1 MYISYIAILKAGL
14 AFCPIAHDTPK
25 ERLQALFEDLQP
37 ITVLVAGSA
46 PSAASAMSAKPL
58 LDTTPYLRACD
69 VSTSCSLEKGTP
81 TIPST
86 STAYVLYT
94 SGTTGRAKGVAI
106 SHASAACTISAL
118 SSHYG
123 FGQLLGPTNTQQL
136 RWFQGAAPTF
146 DISIFEIFWTLS
158 TGSTLCCAPRD
169 FTLQNLDKVLTTL
182 KADITNITP
191 SFASLLDPSS
201 IKGLMLGGESLTT
214 RIIQDFAPYNAAAIS
229 RSVGKPSGLYNGYGP
244 TEAAIYCIAQA
255 HVPSGQRGSV
265 IGTPLSTC
273 GVLIV
278 DEGYTEA
285 ASTLTLRPVPMGA
298 TGELVLIGPQIS
310 QTGYINRESE
320 TAAAFFDDDTW
331 GRGYKSGD
339 RARIVWDDRGNPII
353 EFLGRI
359 SDDQVKLSGRRVE
372 LAEIESILTEKVP
385 QIRETLSVVWRPQG
399 SVSGSEKVVSLI
411 VLDPDS
417 RDDFGSVERDCMR
430 VAHQYLPDYMRPF
443 RLLNVEE
450 LPKSSSGKKN
460 RAKAAEYVQVH
471 LEQHNYPTSRDVDI
485 GRRSPLSNESDA
497 KLEDELLE
505 MVSNILGTNQTIN
518 ATTLLAS
525 TGLDSLLAMRFLR
538 DIRHRWS
545 RSDLGQEDPRYSQL
559 QPSLAQ
565 LLGADASIRSVFF
578 SAFAEGKREQ
588 ARLRVAEFS
597 RKNMPEALSK
607 LNVTPRDVEAILPAT
622 NTQSQLAVSFA
633 MDARNYISHSILRL
647 RAGTCVP
654 ALMHSIESVIS
665 LQPIYRSM
673 MIPCDDSFSPFA
685 QVVVTQDA
693 WSQITEASPRIT
705 HQKVCAQY
713 LDSGIDDLVENAAAK
728 MNLES
733 NILYQIQVIEED
745 QDIASPVVL
754 ILSFAHCICDGAS
767 IQLLLLD
774 IASCFSGQTLPQR
787 NSIFDSVVDW
797 ASGLDPATDRMWQD
811 ELVGQEA
818 ESLGSLSGNNAEFGQ
833 SKEKK
838 DFGMVQ
844 HQSELS
850 WAYLESRS
858 RILNSSPLSIVQ
870 AAWCVLISLLSEA
883 DTLDVTFG
891 SVLSGHHTPTHAPD
905 FSVVPCR
912 VALPS
917 SQTVQE
923 LLEALNAKSRVA
935 QTKRHTSFGVLRA
948 LPYNTAL
955 ALQAY
960 TDSDEKREPEVAS
973 FPWTEA
979 RSRAIRYDFAIFA
992 EVIPP
997 SGGLPGS
1004 PEYFGDGMT
1013 FKITYHEDTLSKVSA
1028 GFVARQL
1035 AGLVDVFLGADPYDL
1050 VQALPSRLPRHLL
1063 SVEGNATDQSH
1074 SAESHATLLHSQFES
1089 QAAATP
1095 DRVALTFYTS
1105 LDTPP
1110 TDVSYRELDSRANGL
1125 ANILRQENAEV
1136 IPICIQRS
1144 VDLYVAILA
1153 ILKAGSAWC
1162 PIDDTSPIQRRTSL
1176 IARTQ
1181 SNVLLT
1187 NKESLHLVEPC
1198 LSQESLHGWRV
1209 IIMDEYA
1216 NHELLVRPN
1225 PRTGTL
1231 SPGSICGT
1239 DLAYLLWTS
1248 GTTGEP
1254 KGVMIPHSAAFQ
1266 AMKDLQIQV
1275 AHDDKAG
1282 QVRTLQLSSYTFDV
1296 FVQDLFYTWGL
1307 AGCVV
1312 SGTRELILG
1321 TFVDFIWK
1329 ARPTHAHL
1337 TPSFGASIAVE
1348 EIRGSTL
1355 HYVTF
1360 IGEKLTE
1367 DVAHAWAA
1375 PDITTAAYNTYG
1387 PAENAVVSTMRQFRG
1402 KTREPAKAAN
1412 VGFPLNSCTAF
1423 VVREVEMAHGQQ
1435 KRWELVPRYGVG
1447 ELALG
1452 GLQVGKGYL
1461 ANKTKTTKSFITN
1474 ANAIDGLIYL
1484 TGDMVRLNDHG
1495 FEFLGR
1501 NDDLVK
1507 ITGIRI
1513 ELSEISAACATVKS
1527 EEAAIEHVETL
1538 YLPLPGSDAESKSK
1552 VVVTFVSIKTSDI
1565 DTDSIRSQVIQ
1576 RAKDLLPAYMVPGH
1590 VIILDGSMP
1599 RTASN
1604 KVDRKVLREIY
1615 QSSDLK
1621 LSARGVLADPSGGV
1635 DASKTEH
1642 WSEEELPIVDMI
1654 TAYLEIPPERN
1665 SPDNTLAALGLSS
1678 LQITKLAWYLKRE
1691 LECPINVLSLMRCQI
1706 LGELINVVT
1715 DAVRPRCEATP
1726 ETMIA
1731 ESDNT
1736 RADHSWLANIREDLT
1751 NKLEGSMR
1759 PQDTLCVLPA
1769 TPMQESLLVETMLDG
1784 GAYWT
1789 HRVFDLS
1796 HMEQIDAQ
1804 RLEAAWEKC
1813 TQRFDILRSVFFP
1826 LTLFD
1831 IEGSDSSISWARA
1844 HGISSTILQFVRS
1857 NAKVYWTT
1865 CSQGDLGDHARKLQT
1880 ELQPSKTDRPPWA
1893 VTYTESEHKLMLSM
1907 HHALYDGVSSQ
1918 ILLETVTALYRD
1930 SNHLSPDCTL
1940 QFERGLELGLLPTT
1954 EQREEAASLWAAQLM
1969 ELQKAV
1975 GPTNG
1980 PFPDLTQSR
1989 QKQSRE
1995 ILCARAAVP
2004 AIFKSRDAA
2013 YPSVPIAFQSAFG
2026 CILAWYMELDAVIL
2040 GQTVSQRIIHPDLES
2055 VMGPAIATIPVVIR
2069 ASSSSAS
2076 ELWENMSRDSAKYSH
2091 VLRNLHPVDLKRA
2104 FKKANNGTNLP
2115 LPGIFVYH
2123 PAPHSDIEQPT
2134 SLALQMFKEQDMA
2147 LSLNVEHPLA
2157 LNIFEAEK
2165 TIELTGDGR
2174 QISQGQLDLMLQ
2186 QTLEFMNAMVGSP
2199 DTALCQLRNRF
2210 ARNLV
2215 SVSGKTLS
2223 ASPQQVDPTDT
2234 VAIHAS
2240 NSPDWI
2246 AAEELVFE
2254 ESDAL
2259 DDTILT
2265 RQITYG
2271 QLNTLTNAIA
2281 TKLTTHAAQ
2290 LHTDD
2295 VVAMYMARDIMSLAV
2310 TLAIFRAGFV
2320 YLPIDED
2327 LPLAR
2332 KQLIIRDAKAKLVIT
2347 TADLENTLGLDR
2359 NDDPPVFLVPD
2370 GNDAIDTVS
2379 SWPRSWT
2386 REPIINGG
2394 YLLYTSGSSGRPKGV
2409 RVSAQNLCSFIE
2421 AFSTRLVEH
2430 APATATLGN
2439 SGKYLNLTS
2448 RAFDPHLTQMFVPWY
2463 LGYRVV
2469 IGKDRNSML
2478 ASLHQVIK
2486 HSEITHFGSV
2496 PSVLTKMGLKHSD
2509 VPTVRVITTGGE
2521 QASSELLD
2529 MWSSPAGPTAADDHG
2544 RATLFNF
2551 YGPTEVTIGCL
2562 GHAVNH
2568 NSNSRNLGL
2577 PLHGL
2582 EALLICHTSEG
2593 DAVLAMRGQP
2603 GELCIA
2609 GPQVAI
2615 GYLDRPDETAK
2626 SFCTIHLPNW
2636 GEKRVYRT
2644 GDMMRMMHDGTLE
2657 FLGRIDQQTKVRGQR
2672 LELGEVVTFL
2682 KESSVGEGHLDFAA
2696 AVVSNPNANNQQVLM
2711 GFVAR
2716 DARDLLRRELEA
2728 DSQVVH
2734 NLPQA
2739 QQDLFNVIGQ
2749 KCDEKLP
2756 AFMVPTTCFVQREGR
2771 GEICQVVLAAATFSP
2786 FDNLGTM
2793 VDVVRQMN
2801 HRPPFRVQLDEHK
2814 EPGQVFVTL
2823 TIHHGLFDGAALGTL
2838 KQKLEAEYANS
2849 SSDVASSSASLEL
2862 MKQVTFECQ
2871 LSDMQTDSVRLQ
2883 WQTLLQDVQPC
2894 YVTDSFGTMIES
2906 STARSTL
2913 RFRHTATQL
2922 KEKFKAATSNTT
2934 SKIQLSSAFQL
2945 ATALCLARLTQK
2957 ADVVYGYVLSLR
2969 PLLSH
2974 TIPRVDD
2981 FIGPCLNTLTQAI
2994 HLQSKDET
3002 LTELT
3007 QRIHQYH
3014 CDASQGS
3021 MPFVPSEMVQRWVG
3035 SDRKLFDSLLSINII
3050 DNDVAVTPENKPGG
3064 MTALHTESKSDMAL
3078 AIDVDIYT
3086 DGSID
3091 LTLSSCGVLSSS
3103 RLADTAQIFEKIV
3116 CSAATAGA
3124 TVGQFVPVYHHTSN
3138 LARISD
3144 PKAEGSKST
3153 LSDRGQLSAT
3163 DSVHIALSRFLQL
3176 PKPEISTKPGTTTL
3190 YQLGL
3195 DSITV
3200 LPFVKC
3206 LSGETGLK
3214 LTVDAVIKSRT
3225 VQGLIDHVH
3234 GSEAKLGKRLT
3245 STELEAVESVH
3256 KPSQKEDTV
3265 SDSYDNILAELA
3277 KDLFFL
3283 ATPMQEGMLSAS
3295 FAITK
3300 SAYLYS
3306 HSIQL
3311 SGKALEMDTP
3321 SLDAFS
3327 AAVQDV
3333 IQACEILRTQFTFT
3347 QNSQAPWLARDGPV
3361 FDEYPLIANYFISG
3375 NTLCGKLRGNLGSS
3389 ELEALG
3395 RAVEAM
3401 LMRIAVG
3408 DAHEPVI
3415 DLAKMKIT
3423 TRHDSKKNGARSS
3436 KTDRVSELN
3445 GHTPHCDAV
3454 LDIVKAILG
3463 PRSKGRALDYYTK
3476 LANAG
3481 IDSILAIKLANA
3493 VRKKTGLIVSVFQ
3506 IMKGASVR
3514 DIVENGT
3521 RDQRVEPHASTQK
3534 SQSQAKEQEM
3544 KSLVAEKLQS
3554 SEDLI
3559 LSVLPVLSG
3568 QRAHLEQWLLH
3579 GKRFFEAPWLYRVLD
3594 DNIDKEM
3601 VARRWSELVRAHDIL
3616 RTTFAVVGK
3625 DADLVQVTLSEA
3637 DNGSSR
3643 FTVIHDDGKL
3653 IEELVTQHIS
3663 KENADPSNM
3672 RKPPSR
3678 LSFLEGSDGKA
3689 VVLRFHHALYDAWS
3703 IKMIESDLINMLT
3716 HGTALQHHGSLELQ
3730 VQQIRGARDLAMEN
3744 SYWRQHLL
3752 RAQDTILLPAEDS
3765 QLAVQ
3770 VSHGPHFKVKSS
3782 VGIPREAVDC
3792 LASTKNPSA
3801 VILFAFAKTLSR
3813 FTGRSHPTF
3822 GLSHASR
3829 VLCSTTGAQDIDLTA
3844 ANMPTLTV
3852 TPMSVDLERGAN
3864 APASALTSIQH
3875 HLAQLAKFS
3884 QTGNVRKM
3892 GPRFNTHINIMFVDS
3907 DQAVQLEERPNKT
3920 KALSRWRLGEPIA
3933 SDYFTI
3939 SKPSTLSASLVD
3951 QLDISHLYPQQLF
3964 FNITVQDQQS
3974 ISVSLSGDRSLLAG
3988 SMMSAEAFIACFTTQ
4003 LEESIQ
4009 QASE

>member
-460 RAKAAEYVQVH
+460 RAKAAEHVQVH

-485 GRRSPLSNESDA
+485 GRLSPLSNEGDA

-545 RSDLGQEDPRYSQL
+545 RSDLGQEYPRYSQL

-673 MIPCDDSFSPFA
+673 MIPCGDSFSPFA

-1355 HYVTF
+1355 QYVTF

-1474 ANAIDGLIYL
+1474 ANAIDGRIYL

-1538 YLPLPGSDAESKSK
+1538 YLPLHGSDAESKSK

-1865 CSQGDLGDHARKLQT
+1865 CSQGDLGGHARKLQT
-1880 ELQPSKTDRPPWA
+1880 ELQPSKTNRPPWA

-1940 QFERGLELGLLPTT
+1940 QFERGLELGLLPTI

-1969 ELQKAV
+1969 ELQQAV

-2004 AIFKSRDAA
+2004 AIFKSRDTA

-2040 GQTVSQRIIHPDLES
+2040 GQTVSQRIIHPDLER

-2091 VLRNLHPVDLKRA
+2091 VLRHLHPVDLKRA

-2186 QTLEFMNAMVGSP
+2186 QTLEVMHAMVDSP

-2223 ASPQQVDPTDT
+2223 ASPQQVDPSDT

-2756 AFMVPTTCFVQREGR
+2756 AFMVPTLVWVSK
-2771 GEICQVVLAAATFSP
+2771 IPYLAAS
-2786 FDNLGTM
+2786 GK
-2793 VDVVRQMN
+2793 VDA
-2801 HRPPFRVQLDEHK
+2801 K
-2814 EPGQVFVTL
+2814 
-2823 TIHHGLFDGAALGTL
+2823 
-2838 KQKLEAEYANS
+2838 
-2849 SSDVASSSASLEL
+2849 
-2862 MKQVTFECQ
+2862 
-2871 LSDMQTDSVRLQ
+2871 
-2883 WQTLLQDVQPC
+2883 
-2894 YVTDSFGTMIES
+2894 
-2906 STARSTL
+2906 
-2913 RFRHTATQL
+2913 QL
-2922 KEKFKAATSNTT
+2922 K
-2934 SKIQLSSAFQL
+2934 
-2945 ATALCLARLTQK
+2945 RLGNDFFGGQT
-2957 ADVVYGYVLSLR
+2957 
-2969 PLLSH
+2969 H
-2974 TIPRVDD
+2974 T
-2981 FIGPCLNTLTQAI
+2981 
-2994 HLQSKDET
+2994 
-3002 LTELT
+3002 
-3007 QRIHQYH
+3007 IHQYH
-3014 CDASQGS
+3014 CDAPQGS

-3064 MTALHTESKSDMAL
+3064 MAALHTESKSDMAL

-3124 TVGQFVPVYHHTSN
+3124 TVGQFVPVYHHTST

-3361 FDEYPLIANYFISG
+3361 FDEYPLIANFFISG
-3375 NTLCGKLRGNLGSS
+3375 NTLYGKLRGNLGSS
-3389 ELEALG
+3389 ELKALG

-3423 TRHDSKKNGARSS
+3423 TRHDSKKNGALSS
-3436 KTDRVSELN
+3436 KTDRVGELN

-3521 RDQRVEPHASTQK
+3521 RDQREEPHASTQK

-3907 DQAVQLEERPNKT
+3907 DQAVQVEERPNKT

-3951 QLDISHLYPQQLF
+3951 QLDISHLYPHQLF

-4003 LEESIQ
+4003 LEESTQ
-4009 QASE
+4009 QAFE

>member
-460 RAKAAEYVQVH
+460 RAKAAEHVQVH

-485 GRRSPLSNESDA
+485 GRLSPLSNEGDA

-545 RSDLGQEDPRYSQL
+545 RSDLGQEYPRYSQL

-673 MIPCDDSFSPFA
+673 MIPCGDSFSPFA

-1355 HYVTF
+1355 QYVTF

-1474 ANAIDGLIYL
+1474 ANAIDGRIYL

-1538 YLPLPGSDAESKSK
+1538 YLPLHGSDAESKSK

-1715 DAVRPRCEATP
+1715 DA
-1726 ETMIA
+1726 
-1731 ESDNT
+1731 
-1736 RADHSWLANIREDLT
+1736 
-1751 NKLEGSMR
+1751 
-1759 PQDTLCVLPA
+1759 
-1769 TPMQESLLVETMLDG
+1769 
-1784 GAYWT
+1784 
-1789 HRVFDLS
+1789 
-1796 HMEQIDAQ
+1796 
-1804 RLEAAWEKC
+1804 
-1813 TQRFDILRSVFFP
+1813 
-1826 LTLFD
+1826 
-1831 IEGSDSSISWARA
+1831 
-1844 HGISSTILQFVRS
+1844 
-1857 NAKVYWTT
+1857 
-1865 CSQGDLGDHARKLQT
+1865 
-1880 ELQPSKTDRPPWA
+1880 
-1893 VTYTESEHKLMLSM
+1893 
-1907 HHALYDGVSSQ
+1907 
-1918 ILLETVTALYRD
+1918 
-1930 SNHLSPDCTL
+1930 
-1940 QFERGLELGLLPTT
+1940 
-1954 EQREEAASLWAAQLM
+1954 
-1969 ELQKAV
+1969 
-1975 GPTNG
+1975 
-1980 PFPDLTQSR
+1980 
-1989 QKQSRE
+1989 
-1995 ILCARAAVP
+1995 
-2004 AIFKSRDAA
+2004 
-2013 YPSVPIAFQSAFG
+2013 
-2026 CILAWYMELDAVIL
+2026 
-2040 GQTVSQRIIHPDLES
+2040 
-2055 VMGPAIATIPVVIR
+2055 
-2069 ASSSSAS
+2069 
-2076 ELWENMSRDSAKYSH
+2076 
-2091 VLRNLHPVDLKRA
+2091 
-2104 FKKANNGTNLP
+2104 
-2115 LPGIFVYH
+2115 
-2123 PAPHSDIEQPT
+2123 
-2134 SLALQMFKEQDMA
+2134 MFKEQDMA

-2186 QTLEFMNAMVGSP
+2186 QTLEVMHAMVDSP

-2223 ASPQQVDPTDT
+2223 ASPQQVDPSDT

-2756 AFMVPTTCFVQREGR
+2756 AFMVPTLVWVSK
-2771 GEICQVVLAAATFSP
+2771 IPYLAAS
-2786 FDNLGTM
+2786 GK
-2793 VDVVRQMN
+2793 VDA
-2801 HRPPFRVQLDEHK
+2801 K
-2814 EPGQVFVTL
+2814 
-2823 TIHHGLFDGAALGTL
+2823 
-2838 KQKLEAEYANS
+2838 
-2849 SSDVASSSASLEL
+2849 
-2862 MKQVTFECQ
+2862 
-2871 LSDMQTDSVRLQ
+2871 
-2883 WQTLLQDVQPC
+2883 
-2894 YVTDSFGTMIES
+2894 
-2906 STARSTL
+2906 
-2913 RFRHTATQL
+2913 QL
-2922 KEKFKAATSNTT
+2922 K
-2934 SKIQLSSAFQL
+2934 
-2945 ATALCLARLTQK
+2945 RLGNDFFGGQT
-2957 ADVVYGYVLSLR
+2957 
-2969 PLLSH
+2969 H
-2974 TIPRVDD
+2974 T
-2981 FIGPCLNTLTQAI
+2981 
-2994 HLQSKDET
+2994 
-3002 LTELT
+3002 
-3007 QRIHQYH
+3007 IHQYH
-3014 CDASQGS
+3014 CDAPQGS

-3064 MTALHTESKSDMAL
+3064 MAALHTESKSDMAL

-3124 TVGQFVPVYHHTSN
+3124 TVGQFVPVYHHTST

-3361 FDEYPLIANYFISG
+3361 FDEYPLIANFFISG
-3375 NTLCGKLRGNLGSS
+3375 NTLYGKLRGNLGSS
-3389 ELEALG
+3389 ELKALG

-3423 TRHDSKKNGARSS
+3423 TRHDSKKNGALSS
-3436 KTDRVSELN
+3436 KTDRVGELN

-3521 RDQRVEPHASTQK
+3521 RDQREEPHASTQK

-3907 DQAVQLEERPNKT
+3907 DQAVQVEERPNKT

-3951 QLDISHLYPQQLF
+3951 QLDISHLYPHQLF

-4003 LEESIQ
+4003 LEESTQ
-4009 QASE
+4009 QAFE